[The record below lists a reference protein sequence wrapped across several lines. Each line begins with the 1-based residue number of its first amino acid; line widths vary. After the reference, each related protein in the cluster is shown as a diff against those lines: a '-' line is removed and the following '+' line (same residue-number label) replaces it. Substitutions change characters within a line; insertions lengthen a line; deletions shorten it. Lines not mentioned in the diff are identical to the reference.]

1 MKTPS
6 NRLTSL
12 DAFRGFTIILM
23 ILVNN
28 PGSWSYVLPPLRHAE
43 WHGCTPT
50 DLVFPFFL
58 FIMGTA
64 MAFSLSK
71 RIQVVQSRWPVYWK
85 VIRRSA
91 ILVGLGWFLS
101 LYPKFDFA
109 TMRIPGVLF
118 RLGVCYFFASMI
130 ILHLKKNGQIVAL
143 LTLLFGYWG
152 LMTLIPFSG
161 QGKDPWIFGGNFAQ
175 YIDNLLLQGH
185 MWKKDYDPEGLIST
199 LPAIATVLFGYFAGV
214 WLHSDRQPLEKTNSL
229 FIAGTIAII
238 VTLFWQEWMPLN
250 KALWT
255 SSYSVY
261 TAGLAMLCL
270 ALSYWWLDIKG
281 NQKGTK
287 IFVVFG
293 MNPIFAFVG
302 SSFLAKNLYWWKFT
316 LSDGSQVSLKGL
328 FYNDLITPIFGD
340 WLGSLLY
347 AFLNIVLW
355 WGILSWMYR
364 RKIFI
369 KI

>member
-1 MKTPS
+1 MESSS

-12 DAFRGFTIILM
+12 DAFRGATIILM

-28 PGSWSYVLPPLRHAE
+28 PGSWSFVLPPLRHAA

-64 MAFSLSK
+64 VAFSYGK
-71 RIQVVQSRWPVYWK
+71 RFQSDQSRLPVYWK
-85 VIRRSA
+85 MFRRSL
-91 ILVGLGWFLS
+91 ILVALGWFLS
-101 LYPKFDFA
+101 LYPRFDVS

-118 RLGVCYFFASMI
+118 RLGVCYFCASLI
-130 ILHLKKNGQIVAL
+130 ILHFKKKGIIAAL
-143 LTLLFGYWG
+143 LALLLGYWG
-152 LMTLIPFSG
+152 LMTLIPFPG
-161 QGKDPWIFGGNFAQ
+161 LGEDPWILGGNFAQ
-175 YIDNLLLQGH
+175 YFDNLLLKGH
-185 MWKKDYDPEGLIST
+185 MWKKDYDPEGIVST
-199 LPAIATVLFGYFAGV
+199 LPAIATVLFGYFAGE
-214 WLHSDRQPLEKTNSL
+214 WLRSDRQSLEKTNGL

-238 VTLFWQEWMPLN
+238 ITLFWQEWMPLN

-261 TAGLAMLCL
+261 TAGLASLCL
-270 ALSYWWLDIKG
+270 AVSYWWLDIKG
-281 NQKGTK
+281 KEKGSK

-293 MNPIFAFVG
+293 MNSIFAFVG

-316 LSDGSQVSLKGL
+316 LSDGSQVLLKGI
-328 FYNDLITPIFGD
+328 FYNNLVTPIFGD

-347 AFLNIVLW
+347 AILNIVLW
-355 WGILSWMYR
+355 WAILSWMYR
-364 RKIFI
+364 RKIFF